1 MNINQNFIIL
11 IILIVLLILF
21 KKKKIELFSKYET
34 SNNDREY
41 LVQDFNNSKKV
52 ANKFSTIE
60 KNINKFVNFLINKY
74 PNDKRIIRLKK
85 NLKNTRYEE
94 SEFNDNTSSYTI
106 NKGEL
111 ISICVR
117 HKKDRNKFHDINTLM
132 FVIIHEL
139 AHVMSVSIGHG
150 SEFMKNF
157 RFLLKESKIAKIY
170 NPIDY
175 SINNI
180 NYCGVDVTHN
190 PYFNHI

>member
-1 MNINQNFIIL
+1 
-11 IILIVLLILF
+11 
-21 KKKKIELFSKYET
+21 
-34 SNNDREY
+34 
-41 LVQDFNNSKKV
+41 
-52 ANKFSTIE
+52 
-60 KNINKFVNFLINKY
+60 
-74 PNDKRIIRLKK
+74 
-85 NLKNTRYEE
+85 
-94 SEFNDNTSSYTI
+94 
-106 NKGEL
+106 
-111 ISICVR
+111 
-117 HKKDRNKFHDINTLM
+117 M

-175 SINNI
+175 SLNNI